1 MPRPRPTTT
10 APTAA
15 APVGWGAPGLRRATF
30 TLAATQLVSWGVLF
44 YGFAVVAPDV
54 TADTGWSEPLVSGA
68 FTLGLVVAGVAAPP
82 VAAAL
87 TARDPRLVLTAGSLA
102 GAVGMAGFALAPHP
116 AVLYL
121 AWAVVGLAMAA
132 TLYEPAMAVLVA
144 IDPARRHR
152 TLAAITVAGGLASTV
167 FAPLGSALTEA
178 LGWRSALLVLGL
190 GGGLVTAALHAL
202 ALPPADVHPVDAR
215 APVEDAPP
223 FDHRLRALRVALLF
237 EQAAILGTTAHL
249 IGLLVD
255 RGVGLGAAAVAL
267 GVMGVGKVLG
277 RLALLGPVARRPPA
291 LLSSVVDGAQLVGL
305 AVPLVVTAPAAVLPA
320 MFVVG
325 AGSGATTI
333 LRPLLVVDL
342 VGPGPFAAVNARL
355 QRTTTVARAAAPLAL
370 GGLVAVVGWS
380 LGWLVMLA
388 AFGVAAARYA
398 ALVPLTAPG
407 RDAPEPPAPPVGSP
421 GPAGR

>member
-1 MPRPRPTTT
+1 MPRRTTT
-10 APTAA
+10 TR
-15 APVGWGAPGLRRATF
+15 WGSPGLRRATY

-54 TADTGWSEPLVSGA
+54 TADTRWSEPLVSGA
-68 FTLGLVVAGVAAPP
+68 FTLGLIVAGVAAPP

-87 TARDPRLVLTAGSLA
+87 ADRDPRLVLTAGSLA
-102 GAVGMAGFALAPHP
+102 GLAGMVGFALAPHP

-121 AWAVVGLAMAA
+121 AWVVVGFAMAA

-144 IDPARRHR
+144 IDPGRRHR
-152 TLAAITVAGGLASTV
+152 TLAVITVAGGLASTV

-178 LGWRSALLVLGL
+178 LGWRSALLVLGI
-190 GGGLVTAALHAL
+190 GGGLVTAVLHAVV
-202 ALPPADVHPVDAR
+202 LPPAHVHPAEVRVA
-215 APVEDAPP
+215 AEAAPP
-223 FDHRLRALRVALLF
+223 FDRRLRALRVALLF

-267 GVMGVGKVLG
+267 GVMGLGKVVG
-277 RLALLGPVARRPPA
+277 RMLLLGPASRRPPA
-291 LLSSVVDGAQLVGL
+291 LLSSIVDGAQLVGL
-305 AVPLVVTAPAAVLPA
+305 AVPLVATGPAVLLPA

-342 VGPGPFAAVNARL
+342 VGAGPFAAVNARL
-355 QRTTTVARAAAPLAL
+355 QRATTLARASAPLVL

-380 LGWLVMLA
+380 AAWLVMLV
-388 AFGVAAARYA
+388 AFGVATQRFA
-398 ALVPLTAPG
+398 ALVPMTTAGPG
-407 RDAPEPPAPPVGSP
+407 RPTPVR
-421 GPAGR
+421 A

>member
-1 MPRPRPTTT
+1 MPRPTTT
-10 APTAA
+10 TT
-15 APVGWGAPGLRRATF
+15 GWGSPALRRATY

-87 TARDPRLVLTAGSLA
+87 AAHDPRLVLTAGSLV
-102 GAVGMAGFALAPHP
+102 GTVGMVGFALAPHP

-121 AWAVVGLAMAA
+121 AWAAVGLAMAA
-132 TLYEPAMAVLVA
+132 NLYEPAMAVLVA

-190 GGGLVTAALHAL
+190 GGGLVTAGLHAL
-202 ALPPADVHPVDAR
+202 ALPPAHVHPADVR
-215 APVEDAPP
+215 APAEAAPP

-255 RGVGLGAAAVAL
+255 RGVGLGLAAAAL
-267 GVMGVGKVLG
+267 GVMGAGKVLG
-277 RLALLGPVARRPPA
+277 RLLLLGPVARRPPA
-291 LLSSVVDGAQLVGL
+291 LLSSVVDGAQMVGL
-305 AVPLVVTAPAAVLPA
+305 AVPLVVTAPVALLPA
-320 MFVVG
+320 MFLVG

-342 VGPGPFAAVNARL
+342 VGAGAFAAVNARL
-355 QRTTTVARAAAPLAL
+355 QRATTLARASAPLVL
-370 GGLVAVVGWS
+370 GALVAMAGWS
-380 LGWLVMLA
+380 FAWVVMLA
-388 AFGVAAARYA
+388 AFALATARFA
-398 ALVPLTAPG
+398 ALVPLTAPA
-407 RDAPEPPAPPVGSP
+407 RAEAPTPEAS
-421 GPAGR
+421 